1 MPRPKLTTDQIASIP
16 ARLAQPGTTIET
28 LAAEFK
34 VHRRAIHYHANGGK
48 ATEAMRKLNL
58 LPWLPHLRDGR
69 RALRN
74 NDRATAA
81 AHFWKAAEL
90 LATHT

>member
-1 MPRPKLTTDQIASIP
+1 MPLRKLTPEQIASIP
-16 ARLAQPGTTIET
+16 ARLAQYGTTPET
-28 LAAEFK
+28 LAAEFR
-34 VHRRAIHYHANGGK
+34 VHRRAIHYHATGGK
-48 ATEAMRKLNL
+48 AAVAMRQMNL

-69 RALRN
+69 RALRR